1 MAQEDRCAPT
11 RLRQR
16 LCPVLERGTVS
27 PAPKPPRHRGQLDLW
42 QLAGIAVGRMLLVS
56 RDKCCLKCVRK
67 LEPSLV
73 SYSEMFVTHTFNE
86 NNSLTLKVK
95 SSSTNKSS
103 RQLKTMK
110 FN

>member
-1 MAQEDRCAPT
+1 MWHRRTDL
-11 RLRQR
+11 LRQR

-73 SYSEMFVTHTFNE
+73 SYSEVFVTHTFNE
-86 NNSLTLKVK
+86 NNSLTLKAK

-103 RQLKTMK
+103 RQLKTVK
-110 FN
+110 SN